1 MVIKVLG
8 AVMIIAAVA
17 GWIFMKNKYGSA
29 GVKGNLICIGLTVV
43 GYFLISG

>member
-1 MVIKVLG
+1 MVRKVLG
-8 AVMIIAAVA
+8 AVMIVAAVA

-29 GVKGNLICIGLTVV
+29 GVKGNLTCIGLTVV